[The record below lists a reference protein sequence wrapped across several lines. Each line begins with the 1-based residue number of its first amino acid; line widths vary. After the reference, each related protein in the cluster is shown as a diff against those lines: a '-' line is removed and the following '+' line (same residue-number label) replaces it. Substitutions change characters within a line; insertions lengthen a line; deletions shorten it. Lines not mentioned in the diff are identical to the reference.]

1 MAPAVLCTGDEGS
14 RGLCRVHCHSRGCY
28 FQLALFSVDQPLLR
42 SLLRGHDGALR
53 LVHLRADADHR
64 PLHPRLPRPVE
75 VTG

>member
-14 RGLCRVHCHSRGCY
+14 RGLCVCTVTAKVATSNS
-28 FQLALFSVDQPLLR
+28 LFSVDQPLLC
-42 SLLRGHDGALR
+42 SLLRGYDRALR

-75 VTG
+75 VTR